1 MNFLDPSELILSNE
15 KGENKM
21 NGFEPQPMVGPSA
34 SQAETWGSFGPS
46 GANPFC

>member
-1 MNFLDPSELILSNE
+1 MLNDIFSTE

-21 NGFEPQPMVGPSA
+21 NGFEPQPMGGPSA